1 MTRPNKLTNP
11 VAGIIGGIV
20 FALLALAATACGN
33 SDVSVTPATP
43 TGSQQSTNAPPA
55 TTAEQ
60 STTTAPAPRTSNPSA
75 ITLIT
80 HDSFRVS
87 DTTLA
92 AFTSETGIEVELLQ
106 AGDTGTMVSEAIL
119 TAGNPLGDVMF
130 GVDNTF
136 LARALN
142 ADLFEPYQSP
152 NLADVP
158 AGFVLDPEHRV
169 TPIDYGDVCINYWID
184 ALDGE
189 PPATLNDLTE
199 ARFASQLV
207 VQHPE
212 TSSPGLA
219 FLLATIAGTA
229 DWQQFW
235 ADLAANDVS
244 VTAGWE
250 DAYYGDFIAGGGER
264 SMVVSYASSP
274 PAEVIYADPPVA
286 TPPTGVLIDSCFR
299 QIEFAGVL
307 AGTDKPDEAQALIDF
322 MLTPTFQDDVPLNM
336 FVFPVAN
343 SATLPQEFVDHAQI
357 AENPLFVDPYE
368 IEAHRDEWTQRW
380 VEIVLG

>member
-11 VAGIIGGIV
+11 VAGLISCIV
-20 FALLALAATACGN
+20 VGLIVLAATACGN
-33 SDVSVTPATP
+33 SE
-43 TGSQQSTNAPPA
+43 QSAADNRPSA
-55 TTAEQ
+55 TTSLVPTDDSDSPAED
-60 STTTAPAPRTSNPSA
+60 SEPSA

-80 HDSFRVS
+80 HDSFRLS

-92 AFTSETGIEVELLQ
+92 SFTAETGIEVELLQ
-106 AGDTGTMVSEAIL
+106 VGDTGTMVSEAIL

-158 AGFVLDPEHRV
+158 AEFVLDSEHRV

-184 ALDGE
+184 ALNGE
-189 PPATLNDLTE
+189 PPATLEDLT
-199 ARFASQLV
+199 APRFAGQLV

-229 DWQQFW
+229 DWEQFW
-235 ADLAANDVS
+235 AGLAANDVA

-250 DAYYGDFIAGGGER
+250 DAYYGEFIAGGGER

-274 PAEVIYADPPVA
+274 PAEVIYADPPVD
-286 TPPTGVLIDSCFR
+286 TPPTAVLVDSCFR

-307 AGTDKPDEAQALIDF
+307 AGTDHPDEAQALIDF

-343 SATLPQEFVDHAQI
+343 SATLPQAFVDHVQV
-357 AENPLFVDPYE
+357 AEDPLFVDPNE